1 MNRTDQRND
10 TLKASLCMVAMA
22 LFITGCSSMQPDAH
36 MAAFSTQMTGS
47 NHVPAVATPATGV
60 AYAALDKNTLL
71 LRWKVSFSG
80 LSGPAIAAH
89 FHGPAA
95 IGANANATLA
105 FKLPVKSP
113 VDGRATLTPA
123 QAADLLSGKWYVSIE
138 TSAHPRG
145 EIRGQMMLR
154 E

>member
-1 MNRTDQRND
+1 MNSTDQRNH
-10 TLKASLCMVAMA
+10 TWKASLCIAAMA
-22 LFITGCSSMQPDAH
+22 LFMTGCSSLQPDAH
-36 MAAFSTQMTGS
+36 MAAFSTQLTGS
-47 NHVPAVATPATGV
+47 NHVPPVATPATGV

-80 LSGPAIAAH
+80 LSGPATAAH
-89 FHGPAA
+89 FHGPTV
-95 IGANANATLA
+95 IGANASATLA

-123 QAADLLSGKWYVSIE
+123 QAADLLSGKWYLSIE
-138 TSAHPRG
+138 TAAHPHG

>member
-1 MNRTDQRND
+1 M
-10 TLKASLCMVAMA
+10 
-22 LFITGCSSMQPDAH
+22 
-36 MAAFSTQMTGS
+36 
-47 NHVPAVATPATGV
+47 
-60 AYAALDKNTLL
+60 
-71 LRWKVSFSG
+71 
-80 LSGPAIAAH
+80 
-89 FHGPAA
+89 